1 MRDFLLAHKT
11 AIIATLSFVT
21 LSASVVVVILLL
33 PTNPSTPPQSSN
45 DSSTT
50 RSGGG
55 QYEGPTGGSGQPT
68 TQQLVLS
75 GWDTKNSANKTLAA
89 FINDDTQNSLV
100 VAILR
105 HYVSKHVTSDAL
117 VSGTITNVVFNEKTI
132 SFTVTVKNTA
142 AYVVQFTI
150 ADNAV
155 TIRTASG
162 EPVTL

>member
-1 MRDFLLAHKT
+1 MREFLLAHKT
-11 AIIATLSFVT
+11 AIIATLSFVI

-33 PTNPSTPPQSSN
+33 PPTHPSTPSQSPSN
-45 DSSTT
+45 NQSE
-50 RSGGG
+50 GK

-68 TQQLVLS
+68 TQQLILS

-100 VAILR
+100 AAILR
-105 HYVSKHVTSDAL
+105 HYVSKHATSDTL
-117 VSGTITNVVFNEKTI
+117 VSGAITNVVFDERVI
-132 SFTVTVKNTA
+132 SFTVTVKNTT

-150 ADNAV
+150 ADNAI

-162 EPVTL
+162 EPVAL

>member
-33 PTNPSTPPQSSN
+33 PPTNQSTPSQSPSN
-45 DSSTT
+45 NQSE
-50 RSGGG
+50 GK

-68 TQQLVLS
+68 TQQLILS

-100 VAILR
+100 AAILR
-105 HYVSKHVTSDAL
+105 HYVSKHATSDTL
-117 VSGTITNVVFNEKTI
+117 VSGAITNAVFDEKVI
-132 SFTVTVKNTA
+132 SFTVTVNNTA

-162 EPVTL
+162 EPVAL

>member
-68 TQQLVLS
+68 TQQLILS

-162 EPVTL
+162 EPVAL

>member
-33 PTNPSTPPQSSN
+33 PPTDQSTPSQSPSN
-45 DSSTT
+45 NQSE
-50 RSGGG
+50 GK

-68 TQQLVLS
+68 TQQLILS

-89 FINDDTQNSLV
+89 FINNDTQNSLV
-100 VAILR
+100 AAILR
-105 HYVSKHVTSDAL
+105 HYVSKHATSDTL
-117 VSGTITNVVFNEKTI
+117 VSGAITNVVFDEKVI
-132 SFTVTVKNTA
+132 SFTVTVNNTA

-162 EPVTL
+162 EPVAL